1 MDLKNLNSFIEVAEL
16 GSFTRAAEKLGYS
29 QPTISFQIHQ
39 LEEELNTQL
48 FDRINHTIAL
58 TSQGQDVLMYAYQI
72 CREVSELEAHV
83 RQDPDIRGMVRVA
96 MADSMCSWLMDG
108 QFSALRREYPGVSL
122 QITTASTEEMLHLLD
137 QNQVDLVYTL
147 DRHVY
152 HRDYTIDSEEQIG
165 THFVTAAN
173 NPIAA
178 RSSLTMQEVTTL
190 PCILTESGMSYR
202 KLLEQHLAQ
211 HSLEIDPILE
221 IGNTDLICRLV
232 EQGIGIAF
240 LPDYVTEKSVAEG
253 KLAYLNV
260 EDLNIQIWKQLLHH
274 RRKVLTPPIRTVMS
288 FFMAPEPNSG
298 NSSL

>member
-39 LEEELNTQL
+39 LEEELNIQL

-58 TSQGQDVLMYAYQI
+58 TSQGQEVLTYAYQI
-72 CREVSELEAHV
+72 CRQVRELEAHV
-83 RQDPDIRGMVRVA
+83 QQNHQIRGMVRVA

-108 QFSALRREYPGVSL
+108 HFSALRREYPGVSL

-137 QNQVDLVYTL
+137 QNQVDLAYTL

-165 THFVTAAN
+165 THFVVAAS
-173 NPIAA
+173 NPITA
-178 RSSLTMQEVTTL
+178 RGPLTLGEVTAL
-190 PCILTESGMSYR
+190 PCILTEPGMSYR

-253 KLAYLNV
+253 KLSYLTV
-260 EDLNIQIWKQLLHH
+260 EDFNIEIWKQLLHH

-288 FFMAPEPNSG
+288 FFMDPKST
-298 NSSL
+298 SDKS